1 MEKLGTQAKQSMVR
15 RSLIGLVIGLIYVSV
30 ILAGYYIDR
39 VVVSVFLCI
48 VVALSVLE
56 VRDALGNRIPKQ
68 FNALVWIFAL
78 CFGVPYFL
86 FGISGVAVFILAI
99 FIIGCAIS
107 VFSQLNEAVVHLAYF
122 SFLLIYPAFV
132 MSAMFFINKSMDASG
147 NLLDIH
153 TVGLALVFSSP
164 PAPICSR
171 IFSEVCSADTSSC
184 LQSAPKKPGRAR
196 QADCSEVW
204 WEQVLFICFL
214 KLRLRSFPPDCPCRA
229 DLK

>member
-132 MSAMFFINKSMDASG
+132 MSAMFLSTNRWTLREICWTYIRWDW
-147 NLLDIH
+147 LLF
-153 TVGLALVFSSP
+153 FSSP

-171 IFSEVCSADTSSC
+171 IFRKSVRQTQARTFNQPQKNLGGRGRRTVRRSGGSRYCLSA
-184 LQSAPKKPGRAR
+184 
-196 QADCSEVW
+196 
-204 WEQVLFICFL
+204 F
-214 KLRLRSFPPDCPCRA
+214 
-229 DLK
+229 

>member
-86 FGISGVAVFILAI
+86 FGISGVAVFVLAI

-132 MSAMFFINKSMDASG
+132 MSAMFFINKSMDSSG

-153 TVGLALVFSSP
+153 TVGLALVFLV
-164 PAPICSR
+164 A
-171 IFSEVCSADTSSC
+171 SC
-184 LQSAPKKPGRAR
+184 TDMFAYFFGSLFGRHKLVPSISPKKPGRAR

>member
-1 MEKLGTQAKQSMVR
+1 MVR

-86 FGISGVAVFILAI
+86 FGISGVAVFVLAI

-132 MSAMFFINKSMDASG
+132 MSAMFFINKSMDSSG

-153 TVGLALVFSSP
+153 TVGLALVFLV
-164 PAPICSR
+164 A
-171 IFSEVCSADTSSC
+171 SC
-184 LQSAPKKPGRAR
+184 TAMFAYFFGSLFVRHKLVPSISPKKT
-196 QADCSEVW
+196 
-204 WEQVLFICFL
+204 WEC
-214 KLRLRSFPPDCPCRA
+214 A
-229 DLK
+229 AA